1 MKDTNTRT
9 TSEVMRI
16 TRDQPSCTYDPS
28 FQPLAHIHS
37 GEEIV
42 VETHCCSRESVTRSI
57 STSADRFYTDLGYI
71 RGMSLSGPIAVQEAQ
86 VGDILRVD
94 ILDVQVAERGWTMAL
109 QDHGVIGNRIQTGE
123 SRIVPIRD
131 EKFNFIDRVH
141 LPIRPMLG
149 CIGTSPSEPPF
160 GAGPGPFGGNMD
172 CKLIGEGTTVFLPVL
187 VPGGNVAVGDM
198 HAVQGDGEVGSAG
211 VEIAGEVTMRFRV
224 LRGLD
229 LPLPLLETPDLIA
242 AIHTEKDLKQ
252 AAVGAIERM
261 SRFLSVQANLSLAD
275 AWMLLSLTADIRI
288 CQVVN
293 PVMTC
298 RMEVPKP
305 VLSQLG
311 IELAELWSQ
320 SEVGRE

>member
-57 STSADRFYTDLGYI
+57 STSADRFYTELGYI
-71 RGMSLSGPIAVQEAQ
+71 RGMSLSGPIAVREAQ
-86 VGDILRVD
+86 VGDILQVD
-94 ILDVQVAERGWTMAL
+94 ILDIQVAEQGWTMAL

-131 EKFNFIDRVH
+131 GKFNFIDRVH
-141 LPIRPMLG
+141 LPTRPMLG
-149 CIGTSPSEPPF
+149 CIGTSPAEPPF

-172 CKLIGEGTTVFLPVL
+172 CKLIGKGATVFLPVL
-187 VPGGNVAVGDM
+187 VPGGNLAVGDM
-198 HAVQGDGEVGSAG
+198 HAIQGDGEVGSAG
-211 VEIAGEVTMRFRV
+211 VEIAGEVAMRIRV

-229 LPLPLLETPDLIA
+229 LPLPFLETPDLIA
-242 AIHTEKDLKQ
+242 TIHTEKDLKD
-252 AAVGAIERM
+252 AAVAAIERM
-261 SRFLSVQANLSLAD
+261 ASFLASQADLSLAD
-275 AWMLLSLTADIRI
+275 AWMLLSLVGDIRI
-288 CQVVN
+288 CQIVN

-298 RMEVPKP
+298 RMEVSKT
-305 VLSQLG
+305 VLAQIG
-311 IELAELWSQ
+311 IELDKLWSRF
-320 SEVGRE
+320 EVARN